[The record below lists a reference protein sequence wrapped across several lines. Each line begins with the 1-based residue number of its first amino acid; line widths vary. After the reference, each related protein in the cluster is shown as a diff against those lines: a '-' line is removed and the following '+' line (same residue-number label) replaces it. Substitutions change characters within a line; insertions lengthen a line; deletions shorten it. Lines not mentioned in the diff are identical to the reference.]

1 MQTKK
6 YGIQLLKLIKK
17 NDGTFLGQFKKKY
30 KYLNKFGKQFS
41 APITP
46 SNEYALKDALKNLCW
61 RWNHLWC
68 MKFRG
73 GVRVVMKWS
82 AKPFTRVQFSPTSPM
97 SIQSIIL
104 GETIL

>member
-30 KYLNKFGKQFS
+30 KYLNKFGKLFS

-46 SNEYALKDALKNLCW
+46 SSEYALKDAQKNLCW